1 MAETKAISRVERCI
15 LIDEHC
21 SQDFVTALSDPVGM
35 QKELLT
41 GVPIHRRPPGKVSFH
56 RTLKTPLV

>member
-1 MAETKAISRVERCI
+1 VAEAEPISHVERCI

-21 SQDFVTALSDPVGM
+21 SQDFVTALSDPAGM

-41 GVPIHRRPPGKVSFH
+41 GVPIHRRPP
-56 RTLKTPLV
+56 